1 MVWKG
6 GLQCDPSIF
15 CPTFTEDIEVM
26 ELNLNW
32 LKLQQDSARCRFRT
46 WLVVENQASLQLSLQ
61 LVYLASQCQPSDRK
75 LDISSLRR
83 GEWTR
88 VDSRF
93 RWISQLRVFFFGKA
107 LLGELIFTFTLS
119 YVVLCVAVSSIT
131 KAGSPTTSCI

>member
-93 RWISQLRVFFFGKA
+93 RWISQLRVFFSARRFW
-107 LLGELIFTFTLS
+107 ES
-119 YVVLCVAVSSIT
+119 
-131 KAGSPTTSCI
+131 